1 MLKPPQLGLK
11 TNPPLIQ
18 EKPQK
23 TSKKPAPTKEEL
35 IKMTVCIFIS
45 GSMVHFSCVNMLNVI
60 KRLRSHLRL
69 MCAFRKH

>member
-23 TSKKPAPTKEEL
+23 TIKKPAPTKEEL
-35 IKMTVCIFIS
+35 LKMTVSTYVSDSVICIH
-45 GSMVHFSCVNMLNVI
+45 VHILLLNVV
-60 KRLRSHLRL
+60 KVLHL
-69 MCAFRKH
+69 